1 MITEKSVNIQIIGAL
16 MKNPLLLSDTKYTI
30 TPEDFSTSF
39 ERQIF
44 GAIYNLFLNGVET
57 ISVVDIDNYLQNYEG
72 VYQNFIKANG
82 IEYLQDCEEISNELN
97 FDYYYNKLKKYNL
110 LNDLKTDG
118 FDISNLYPQ
127 DIMDKDYNKKMDSF
141 EEMST
146 KDIFDKVKLKLSGLE
161 AKYECKGDIKK
172 IKASD
177 GIRELLENLEA
188 NPDVGAPLQGK
199 IYNTAVRGARLGKYY
214 IRSADSGVGKCVP
227 NSTKIPTPKGYTTV
241 GQVKVGDYL
250 FDAFGKPTKVLA
262 VYPQGEK
269 EVWEVTFKDGRK
281 ALCCEDHLWS
291 YCTEGQRKEAK
302 EGRKF
307 YTDTLKELS
316 KKELYQQGHGYKI
329 LVPMQKAVQ
338 YSEKQYTID
347 PYVLGLFLGDG
358 SFRYSD
364 NHKALMFSSSDVE
377 LVNYI
382 SNIMNWNSK
391 QYQNHSQYSWY
402 FEFKNNS
409 REHKN
414 VWVEDFLKS
423 YPELLNV
430 RSENKFIPLEYL
442 QGSIE
447 QRFELLNGLL
457 DTDGSI
463 DKEKGRISYCTISS
477 KLRDNIIELARSL
490 GFKTSV
496 IEDSHKDT
504 NICYNIEIFGQPKDK
519 IKLFKLNRKK
529 ELILQWY
536 NNGKRKENNLF
547 NPIIEI
553 KKLDYSEE
561 MTCFYVDNEEH
572 LFLMNDFIV
581 THNTRSMIGDACGL
595 AYPFRFNQEDM
606 RWEYNGCCEKVLYLG
621 TEQEPEE
628 IQTIILAYLTGINEE
643 RILCPFAWSNEER
656 QIINKALE
664 LMDKFSDN
672 FVIDQMP
679 DPSIKSVKAKI
690 RQEVLVGGFNYV
702 FYDYI
707 FSSPAL
713 MGELGGLKLRE
724 DVILMM
730 MSTALKDLAVELNIF
745 LQSATQVTVN
755 EAERDKMKTKAS
767 IRGAK
772 SIADKADVGVIISLV
787 TENDLKVLAEAID
800 LIGETPNQVTDI
812 YKLRRG
818 KYNNVRIWSKYDA
831 GTCRKKDLFITDSRM
846 NQVTGFQSLD
856 IQLDLENIGELD
868 KILNKLN
875 NFEEQEELKQ
885 IDNNIIVNTNTGEVI
900 EENKDNIVEKE
911 SKEEPNKKQTIDW
924 SKLY

>member
-1 MITEKSVNIQIIGAL
+1 MITEKSVNIQIIGTL

-57 ISVVDIDNYLQNYEG
+57 ITVIDIDNYLQNYEG
-72 VYQNFIKANG
+72 IYQNFIKANG

-110 LNDLKTDG
+110 LNDLKADG

-127 DIMDKDYNKKMDSF
+127 DIMDKDYNKKMDNF

-214 IRSADSGVGKCVP
+214 IRSADSGVGK
-227 NSTKIPTPKGYTTV
+227 
-241 GQVKVGDYL
+241 
-250 FDAFGKPTKVLA
+250 
-262 VYPQGEK
+262 
-269 EVWEVTFKDGRK
+269 
-281 ALCCEDHLWS
+281 
-291 YCTEGQRKEAK
+291 
-302 EGRKF
+302 
-307 YTDTLKELS
+307 
-316 KKELYQQGHGYKI
+316 
-329 LVPMQKAVQ
+329 
-338 YSEKQYTID
+338 
-347 PYVLGLFLGDG
+347 
-358 SFRYSD
+358 
-364 NHKALMFSSSDVE
+364 
-377 LVNYI
+377 
-382 SNIMNWNSK
+382 
-391 QYQNHSQYSWY
+391 
-402 FEFKNNS
+402 
-409 REHKN
+409 
-414 VWVEDFLKS
+414 
-423 YPELLNV
+423 
-430 RSENKFIPLEYL
+430 
-442 QGSIE
+442 
-447 QRFELLNGLL
+447 
-457 DTDGSI
+457 
-463 DKEKGRISYCTISS
+463 
-477 KLRDNIIELARSL
+477 
-490 GFKTSV
+490 
-496 IEDSHKDT
+496 
-504 NICYNIEIFGQPKDK
+504 
-519 IKLFKLNRKK
+519 
-529 ELILQWY
+529 
-536 NNGKRKENNLF
+536 
-547 NPIIEI
+547 
-553 KKLDYSEE
+553 
-561 MTCFYVDNEEH
+561 
-572 LFLMNDFIV
+572 
-581 THNTRSMIGDACGL
+581 TRSMIGDACGL

-690 RQEVLVGGFNYV
+690 RQEVLVEGFNYV

-846 NQVTGFQSLD
+846 NQVIGFQSLD

-868 KILNKLN
+868 KILNELN
-875 NFEEQEELKQ
+875 NFEEQKELKQ
-885 IDNNIIVNTNTGEVI
+885 INNDIIVNTNTGEVI
-900 EENKDNIVEKE
+900 EENKGNIVEE
-911 SKEEPNKKQTIDW
+911 ENKEEPSKNQTIDW

>member
-1 MITEKSVNIQIIGAL
+1 MITEKSVNIQIIGTL

-57 ISVVDIDNYLQNYEG
+57 ITVIDIDNYLQNYEG
-72 VYQNFIKANG
+72 IYQNFIKANG
-82 IEYLQDCEEISNELN
+82 IEYLQDCEEISNELS

-110 LNDLKTDG
+110 LNDLKADG

-127 DIMDKDYNKKMDSF
+127 DIMDKDYNKKMDNF

-177 GIRELLENLEA
+177 GIRELLENLKA

-214 IRSADSGVGKCVP
+214 IRSADSGVGK
-227 NSTKIPTPKGYTTV
+227 
-241 GQVKVGDYL
+241 
-250 FDAFGKPTKVLA
+250 
-262 VYPQGEK
+262 
-269 EVWEVTFKDGRK
+269 
-281 ALCCEDHLWS
+281 
-291 YCTEGQRKEAK
+291 
-302 EGRKF
+302 
-307 YTDTLKELS
+307 
-316 KKELYQQGHGYKI
+316 
-329 LVPMQKAVQ
+329 
-338 YSEKQYTID
+338 
-347 PYVLGLFLGDG
+347 
-358 SFRYSD
+358 
-364 NHKALMFSSSDVE
+364 
-377 LVNYI
+377 
-382 SNIMNWNSK
+382 
-391 QYQNHSQYSWY
+391 
-402 FEFKNNS
+402 
-409 REHKN
+409 
-414 VWVEDFLKS
+414 
-423 YPELLNV
+423 
-430 RSENKFIPLEYL
+430 
-442 QGSIE
+442 
-447 QRFELLNGLL
+447 
-457 DTDGSI
+457 
-463 DKEKGRISYCTISS
+463 
-477 KLRDNIIELARSL
+477 
-490 GFKTSV
+490 
-496 IEDSHKDT
+496 
-504 NICYNIEIFGQPKDK
+504 
-519 IKLFKLNRKK
+519 
-529 ELILQWY
+529 
-536 NNGKRKENNLF
+536 
-547 NPIIEI
+547 
-553 KKLDYSEE
+553 
-561 MTCFYVDNEEH
+561 
-572 LFLMNDFIV
+572 
-581 THNTRSMIGDACGL
+581 TRSMIGDACGL
-595 AYPFRFNQEDM
+595 AYPFRFNQENM
-606 RWEYNGCCEKVLYLG
+606 RWEYSGCCEKVLYLG

-690 RQEVLVGGFNYV
+690 RQEVLVEGFNYV

-868 KILNKLN
+868 KILNELN

-885 IDNNIIVNTNTGEVI
+885 INNNIIVNTNTGEVI
-900 EENKDNIVEKE
+900 EESKDSIVEEE
-911 SKEEPNKKQTIDW
+911 SKEEPSKNQTIDW